1 MENGIAITAKNIS
14 KTFHISEDSHN
25 TVKHRLFN
33 LFNPPR
39 RKDVLALKSTSLE
52 IKKGECIGL
61 IGRNGCGKTTLT
73 KVLAGV
79 YPTDTGQIKINGST
93 MLMNLGIGMS
103 HELTARENIYV
114 SGSVLGLKIKEVDKL
129 FDAIVDFAEI
139 KDFIDTKVKFFSSG
153 MMARLAFSIAV
164 NAGADIMF
172 LDEIFSVGDMKFQEK
187 AVKVF
192 EGSWIRGKTVV
203 LVSHGMEVI
212 RKYCNR
218 SAFMKHGQ
226 IEFFGDT
233 DKAIELYNKARE
245 ELRKD
250 SLWTT
255 SYITICNKLV
265 NVYLGI
271 RQYQKAESII
281 LEVKEIRE
289 KIFGKEHPEYA
300 KSCSILAFVYW
311 SMGQYDKAEP
321 LYLEAKQIREKVQG
335 KEHPDYATACDNLA
349 ILYWSKGEYDKAE
362 PLYLESKQ
370 IREKVLGKEHPDYAK
385 TCKNLGG

>member
-1 MENGIAITAKNIS
+1 MSNELAIFARDIS

-39 RKDVLALKSTSLE
+39 RKDVAALKLTSLE

-79 YPTDTGQIKINGST
+79 YPTDTGTLKIHGTT
-93 MLMNLGIGMS
+93 MLMNLGVGMS

-114 SGSVLGLKIKEVDKL
+114 SGSVLGLKIREIDAL
-129 FDAIVDFAEI
+129 FEKIVEFAEI
-139 KDFIDTKVKFFSSG
+139 RQFIDTKVKFFSSG

-172 LDEIFSVGDMKFQEK
+172 LDEIFAVGDMKFQEK

-192 EGSWIRGKTVV
+192 ESSWIEGKTVI

-212 RKYCNR
+212 RKYCGR
-218 SAFMKHGQ
+218 SAFMKDGA

-233 DKAIELYNKARE
+233 PTAIDMY
-245 ELRKD
+245 
-250 SLWTT
+250 
-255 SYITICNKLV
+255 
-265 NVYLGI
+265 
-271 RQYQKAESII
+271 
-281 LEVKEIRE
+281 
-289 KIFGKEHPEYA
+289 
-300 KSCSILAFVYW
+300 
-311 SMGQYDKAEP
+311 
-321 LYLEAKQIREKVQG
+321 
-335 KEHPDYATACDNLA
+335 TADN
-349 ILYWSKGEYDKAE
+349 
-362 PLYLESKQ
+362 Q
-370 IREKVLGKEHPDYAK
+370 
-385 TCKNLGG
+385 

>member
-1 MENGIAITAKNIS
+1 MENGIAITARNIS

-39 RKDVLALKSTSLE
+39 RKDILALKSTSLE
-52 IKKGECIGL
+52 INKGECIGL

-93 MLMNLGIGMS
+93 MLMNLGVGMS

-187 AVKVF
+187 AIKIF
-192 EGSWIRGKTVV
+192 ESSWIQGKTVV

-218 SAFMKHGQ
+218 SAFMKFGQ

-233 DKAIELYNKARE
+233 EKAIELYKA
-245 ELRKD
+245 
-250 SLWTT
+250 
-255 SYITICNKLV
+255 
-265 NVYLGI
+265 
-271 RQYQKAESII
+271 
-281 LEVKEIRE
+281 
-289 KIFGKEHPEYA
+289 
-300 KSCSILAFVYW
+300 
-311 SMGQYDKAEP
+311 
-321 LYLEAKQIREKVQG
+321 
-335 KEHPDYATACDNLA
+335 DN
-349 ILYWSKGEYDKAE
+349 
-362 PLYLESKQ
+362 Q
-370 IREKVLGKEHPDYAK
+370 
-385 TCKNLGG
+385 